1 MTLGKRLL
9 AWIGCLTAAW
19 HLALLGDAFGQHG
32 PAEVY
37 TTADAV
43 FFQRDNQSTD
53 APLAANSAT
62 GNAIITTG
70 QLTFPVQPGLRLFHG
85 RIDDCGSGWE
95 VGYLGVWNM
104 FAQRQVPGLNNIQA
118 PDPLALLPVG
128 LDGQS
133 LARATY
139 ASTLNSAEVSWISRC
154 DDGGF
159 SRRARY
165 PWQRCETYCRG
176 TSDWLLGFRW
186 AGLDESAALALSGG
200 SAGEVGRYGI
210 QSSTNLFGMQLGRR
224 GRLEWHDFALEG
236 WAKAA
241 LAGSAMS
248 QSTAAIPDAIDPSVT
263 ARPGHSTTEGG
274 VGFIGDISTT
284 LTYRIDET
292 WGIRVGYNL
301 IWLSGVA
308 LAQNQYDFG
317 GAATNGSGLT
327 GGAGVFL
334 HGATLGLE
342 ARW

>member
-1 MTLGKRLL
+1 MTLGKWLL
-9 AWIGCLTAAW
+9 ACVGCLTAAW
-19 HLALLGDAFGQHG
+19 LPGLAANAHGQQG

-37 TTADAV
+37 TTFDAV
-43 FFQRDNQSTD
+43 FLERDNQSAD
-53 APLAANSAT
+53 ARLAANSLT
-62 GNAIITTG
+62 GQAVITAG
-70 QLTFPVQPGLRLFHG
+70 QLTFPVQPGVRLFHG
-85 RIDDCGSGWE
+85 RVDDCGSGWE
-95 VGYLGVWNM
+95 IGYLGVWNM
-104 FAQRQVPGLNNIQA
+104 FAQRQVPGLDNVQA
-118 PDPLALLPVG
+118 PDPLASLPVG

-139 ASTLNSAEVSWISRC
+139 GSTLNSAEWNFISRTS
-154 DDGGF
+154 DGGF
-159 SRRARY
+159 CRQAAF

-186 AGLDESAALALSGG
+186 AGLDETASLALSGG

-224 GRLEWHDFALEG
+224 GRLEWREFALEG

-248 QSTAAIPDAIDPSVT
+248 QSTAAIPDAADPSLV
-263 ARPGHSTTEGG
+263 ARPGHSATEGG
-274 VGFIGDISTT
+274 VGFIGDIAAT
-284 LTYRIDET
+284 LTYRIDDT
-292 WGIRVGYNL
+292 WGLRFGYNL
-301 IWLSGVA
+301 FWLSGVA

-317 GAATNGSGLT
+317 ASAANGSGLT

-334 HGATLGLE
+334 HGASLGLD

>member
-1 MTLGKRLL
+1 MTPGKGLLACLGALVAACTLG
-9 AWIGCLTAAW
+9 AMA
-19 HLALLGDAFGQHG
+19 DARGQQG

-37 TTADAV
+37 TTVDAV
-43 FFQRDNQSTD
+43 FLERTNRSTD
-53 APLAANSAT
+53 TVLAANSAT
-62 GNAIITTG
+62 GNAIITAG
-70 QLTFPVQPGLRLFHG
+70 QLTFPTQPGLRLFHG
-85 RIDDCGSGWE
+85 RIDDCGTGWE

-104 FAQRQVPGLNNIQA
+104 FAQRQVPGLDNIQA
-118 PDPLALLPVG
+118 PDPLAALPVG

-139 ASTLNSAEVSWISRC
+139 ASTLNSAEANWISRC
-154 DDGGF
+154 DDGGCC
-159 SRRARY
+159 RNARY

-176 TSDWLLGFRW
+176 TSDWLVGFRW
-186 AGLDESAALALSGG
+186 AGLDESASLVLSGG
-200 SAGEVGRYGI
+200 SAGEVGRYDI

-224 GRLEWHDFALEG
+224 GRLEWQNWALDG

-248 QSTAAIPDAIDPSVT
+248 QSTAAIPDAINPAVT
-263 ARPGHSTTEGG
+263 ARPGHSATEGG
-274 VGFIGDISTT
+274 VGFIGDIATT

-292 WGIRVGYNL
+292 WGIRMGYNL

-317 GAATNGSGLT
+317 ASATNGSGLS
-327 GGAGVFL
+327 GGGGVFL
-334 HGATLGLE
+334 HGASLGLD